1 MNILDEYVKSQPTHQ
16 NALDIFKGEWSS
28 ILPPPYDELKMGKT
42 PLFQDQRIIWGENK
56 LGGFKDSKILEL
68 GPLEGGHT
76 YMLENMG
83 ASSILAI
90 ESNTRSYL
98 KCLITKE
105 ILNLRH
111 AHFLLGDFVTYLKN
125 TQDTYDVCISSGVL
139 YHMQNPAELIH
150 LISQVSPK
158 IMLWTHY
165 YNPEIN
171 NPDVNVRFSEVIARE
186 YHDFHHTLYRHPYQN
201 LEEHSVTGFC
211 GGSAPF
217 SMWMS
222 RQDILSCLKYF
233 GFNQLEVGFED
244 TEHPNGPC
252 FCVVGSKI

>member
-1 MNILDEYVKSQPTHQ
+1 MNILDEYVKAQPTHQ

-28 ILPPPYDELKMGKT
+28 ILPPPYAELTMGKV
-42 PLFQDQRIIWGENK
+42 PLFQDQRIVWGENK
-56 LGGFKDSKILEL
+56 LGGFKGCKILEL

-90 ESNTRSYL
+90 ESNTRAYL

-105 ILNLRH
+105 ILNLTH
-111 AHFLLGDFVTYLKN
+111 ASFLLGDFVTYLKN

-150 LISQVSPK
+150 LISQVSRK

-165 YNPEIN
+165 YDPEKN
-171 NPDVNVRFSEVIARE
+171 NPDVNVRFSEVVAQE
-186 YHDFHHTLYRHPYQN
+186 YHAFHHTLYRHPYQN
-201 LEEHSVTGFC
+201 LEEHSLTGFC

-233 GFNQLEVGFED
+233 GFNRLEVGFED